1 MRYLE
6 MTWTGSEAT
15 GVHHGWNGYLMQG
28 HDSWEV
34 QAVVGTRVVVEG
46 ASRHDLEWVKVCSNS
61 TSEWQLKGDF
71 K

>member
-1 MRYLE
+1 
-6 MTWTGSEAT
+6 
-15 GVHHGWNGYLMQG
+15 MQG

-61 TSEWQLKGDF
+61 TSEWQLKGYF